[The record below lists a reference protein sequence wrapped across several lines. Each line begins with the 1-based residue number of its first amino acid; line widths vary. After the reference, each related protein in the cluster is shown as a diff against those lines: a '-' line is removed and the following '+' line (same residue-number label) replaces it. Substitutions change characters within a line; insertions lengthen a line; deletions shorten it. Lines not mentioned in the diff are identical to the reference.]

1 MGTKD
6 YFGTPAVGNITDGI
20 IRLEMVFCYIE
31 IESFLSNL
39 IQMERFPYLQGHS
52 AMDLEP
58 DIQIELLITTE
69 MNSKLLRKK

>member
-1 MGTKD
+1 
-6 YFGTPAVGNITDGI
+6 
-20 IRLEMVFCYIE
+20 MVFCYTE

-58 DIQIELLITTE
+58 DIQIELLITAE
-69 MNSKLLRKK
+69 INSHFLRRKI